1 MIIPMTQSSKIFGKL
16 LFVILIFL
24 LLSHAPLNST
34 KHMRIYF
41 FYSKDCDAC
50 MRIKNNYFPKILP
63 KYSPL
68 VEIELVEISDPDNY
82 KFMTEVEEKY
92 GMLKNPPPAMLVG
105 DKLLDGEKEIREHLE
120 EAIKLLL
127 AKSETEPQK
136 KPAERKEERPEPHIG
151 LIEKFKYLGV
161 GTIIGAGLIDGINPC
176 AFSTIIIFVLYLTF
190 SAYKRGLILKVG
202 IIFALAV
209 FLAYLLIGLG
219 LLEFVRQLRFLPKL
233 RRAIP
238 LFSGILAFVLG
249 FLSLYDFYKIKKE
262 KLKEITLQLP
272 DAIKDT
278 IKKLIW
284 KKLKKEHYLISALV
298 IGFLVG
304 VLEFPCTGQVYF
316 PIVLAL
322 RHVPSLHVHV
332 FGYLLLYNFM
342 FIIPLLVVFAF
353 VYWGTTSDRLIRF
366 MKKRSG
372 IVKILTAILF
382 FTLGT
387 ILILFG
393 IE

>member
-1 MIIPMTQSSKIFGKL
+1 
-16 LFVILIFL
+16 
-24 LLSHAPLNST
+24 
-34 KHMRIYF
+34 MRIYF
-41 FYSKDCDAC
+41 FYSEGCDAC
-50 MRIKNNYFPKILP
+50 MSIKNNYFPKILP

-68 VEIELVEISDPDNY
+68 VEIEFVEISDLDNY

-105 DKLLDGEKEIREHLE
+105 DKILDGEKEIKEHLE
-120 EAIKLLL
+120 ETIELLL
-127 AKSETEPQK
+127 AKPKTEPQK
-136 KPAERKEERPEPHIG
+136 KPVEKKEESPGSHIG

-219 LLEFVRQLRFLPKL
+219 LLEFVRQLRFLPTL
-233 RRAIP
+233 RRAIL
-238 LFSGILAFVLG
+238 LFSGIVAFVLG
-249 FLSLYDFYKIKKE
+249 FLSLYDLYKIKKG

-272 DAIKDT
+272 NTIKDA

-284 KKLKKEHYLISALV
+284 KKSKKEHYLISAFV
-298 IGFLVG
+298 IGILVG

-322 RHVPSLHVHV
+322 RHVPSLHIHA
-332 FGYLLLYNFM
+332 FGYLLLYNLM
-342 FIIPLLVVFAF
+342 FIIPLLLVFAF
-353 VYWGTTSDRLIRF
+353 VYWGATSDGLIRF

-382 FTLGT
+382 FTLGA
-387 ILILFG
+387 ILIFFG